1 MQEEAGWPPKHTIP
15 ARKARKCLIC
25 SPTRNGR
32 AAKSERSLN
41 DGRFRFRMP
50 GAIDMAVRAA
60 SRRRWFLRDVPRT
73 YVLFVWLAFGLAIFL
88 YAYDWR
94 PSGWSPAVAGL
105 ITARGEP
112 N

>member
-32 AAKSERSLN
+32 PAKSERSLN
-41 DGRFRFRMP
+41 DGRPRLR
-50 GAIDMAVRAA
+50 ICLESVMAARAS

-73 YVLFVWLAFGLAIFL
+73 YVLFVWLAFGSRYFSTPTTGIQA
-88 YAYDWR
+88 
-94 PSGWSPAVAGL
+94 AGRRL
-105 ITARGEP
+105 LLV
-112 N
+112 